1 MNTGKNKYYK
11 QSHISE
17 RKFRE
22 LLRCFALDLNA
33 KESSQL
39 TGISHVSG
47 KSYAFVSKS
56 WFCEGLATPAD
67 EK

>member
-1 MNTGKNKYYK
+1 MNPSKNKYYK

-17 RKFRE
+17 RKFRD

-39 TGISHVSG
+39 TGISHVIA
-47 KSYAFVSKS
+47 K
-56 WFCEGLATPAD
+56 
-67 EK
+67 

>member
-39 TGISHVSG
+39 TGISHVIG
-47 KSYAFVSKS
+47 TVSK
-56 WFCEGLATPAD
+56 G
-67 EK
+67 

>member
-1 MNTGKNKYYK
+1 MTTWKNKYYK

-33 KESSQL
+33 KERRVL
-39 TGISHVSG
+39 T
-47 KSYAFVSKS
+47 FN
-56 WFCEGLATPAD
+56 
-67 EK
+67 

>member
-1 MNTGKNKYYK
+1 MTTWKNKYYK

-39 TGISHVSG
+39 TGILMLATSSSTR
-47 KSYAFVSKS
+47 SYAFVS
-56 WFCEGLATPAD
+56 
-67 EK
+67 